1 MNDSKPPLYLA
12 TGLLLGL
19 GLGYLISVI
28 LFPAQFLDGAPAQLN
43 IHDRTVYRSIV
54 AQAYAVSNNLERA
67 SARLA
72 LLGDQNPARELA
84 GDAQRM
90 LAEGKPLADAEILAR
105 LASELKKLDSPNAG
119 NSLPLFTPEP
129 GQITPTQT
137 LAPEAETTQLA
148 QELTPAATSTSRP
161 TPSPAPT
168 LGAPFE
174 LKERLIICQPDQEH
188 ELIQIQVD
196 NHAGEPVPGVQ
207 IDLTWQNGEEYFFTG
222 LIPSVNPG
230 FADYK
235 MASGIEY
242 ALRVGDGGEQ
252 VRAVQIPEC
261 NDTSGE
267 KYPGS
272 VYLRFTQP

>member
-1 MNDSKPPLYLA
+1 MNESRPPLYLA

-28 LFPAQFLDGAPAQLN
+28 LFPFQLRDGAPSQLN
-43 IHDRTVYRSIV
+43 THDRTVYRGMV
-54 AQAYAVSNNLERA
+54 AQAYVVSNNLERA
-67 SARLA
+67 SARLS
-72 LLGDQNPARELA
+72 LIGDQNPARELA

-105 LASELKKLDSPNAG
+105 LASDLKKPGSL
-119 NSLPLFTPEP
+119 NSDTNLPLFTPEP

-137 LAPEAETTQLA
+137 LAPETESTQLV
-148 QELTPAATSTSRP
+148 QELTPAATSTSKP

-174 LKERLIICQPDQEH
+174 LKERLIICQIDQEH
-188 ELIQIQVD
+188 EMIQIQVD
-196 NHAGEPVPGVQ
+196 NHAGDPVPGVQ
-207 IDLTWQNGEEYFFTG
+207 IDLTWQNGEEYFVTG

-230 FADYK
+230 YADYK
-235 MASGIEY
+235 MTGGIEY

-252 VRAVQIPEC
+252 VRGLQIPEC
-261 NDTSGE
+261 NDDTGE
-267 KYPGS
+267 KYFGS